1 MNKTAFALAA
11 AIAASASAAIAEPVV
26 EATPSIVVSFADLDI
41 SHPAGRAT
49 LENRV
54 SHAVMRLCG
63 MPAAA
68 DLEAMSQYRS
78 CRRTA
83 WAGARLQ
90 LAAIYGRTLYAG
102 PAPLE
107 VAAK

>member
-11 AIAASASAAIAEPVV
+11 AIAASSAAAIAQPAVEP
-26 EATPSIVVSFADLDI
+26 APSIRVSFADLDL
-41 SHPAGRAT
+41 SHAVGRT
-49 LENRV
+49 VLESRV

-63 MPAAA
+63 APPVA
-68 DLEAMSQYRS
+68 DVQSMARYRG

-83 WAGARLQ
+83 WTGARQQ

-102 PAPLE
+102 AAIE